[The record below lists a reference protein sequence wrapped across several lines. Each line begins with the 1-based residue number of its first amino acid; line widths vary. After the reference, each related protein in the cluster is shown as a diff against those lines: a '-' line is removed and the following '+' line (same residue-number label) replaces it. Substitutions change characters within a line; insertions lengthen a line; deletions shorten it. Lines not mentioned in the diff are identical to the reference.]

1 MCKEK
6 KKYRPSLSAAPNI
19 PERDSATDLL
29 TPISICLSFSA
40 ILSILTSSVL
50 ASNLSLSLSLS
61 YRRYEFEEL
70 RSWNRVS
77 SRSTVISVPWK
88 RAFLYL
94 EDGKD
99 CFASRKS
106 ALLRY
111 PLRILRS
118 VQNVRKATDRRPLE
132 PILNR
137 SGVEKSERAMRAR
150 IRAERMV
157 VKSGMRNKRR
167 ATI

>member
-50 ASNLSLSLSLS
+50 ASNL

-111 PLRILRS
+111 LLRILRS

-137 SGVEKSERAMRAR
+137 SGAEKSERAMRAR